1 MTKMYDQPLAATLWY
16 LRLRRPAPPARRGS
30 VPKRGRGGREDLR
43 HFLALAEL
51 GRALGSAPDLR
62 SGLERALEKLEA
74 SQGILRG
81 AVFLFHED
89 SGELQVDAAVG
100 IPSEGLR
107 ARYQPG
113 EGIVRRV
120 AQSRP
125 PAIVPATPR
134 QPLPMHRALQR
145 RRTGTP
151 HPRLIAVP
159 SAP

>member
-1 MTKMYDQPLAATLWY
+1 MTKMYDWHLATTFWY
-16 LRLRRPAPPARRGS
+16 LRLRRPAPPANRGS
-30 VPKRGRGGREDLR
+30 VPKRGSEGREDLR
-43 HFLALAEL
+43 HFSALAEL

-107 ARYQPG
+107 ARYKPG
-113 EGIVRRV
+113 EGIVGRV
-120 AQSRP
+120 APSGP
-125 PAIVPATPR
+125 PGSGPATR
-134 QPLPMHRALQR
+134 REPLPINPPFPR
-145 RRTGTP
+145 RRT
-151 HPRLIAVP
+151 
-159 SAP
+159 

>member
-1 MTKMYDQPLAATLWY
+1 MTKMYDQPLAATFWY
-16 LRLRRPAPPARRGS
+16 LRLRRPAPPANPGP
-30 VPKRGRGGREDLR
+30 VPKRASEGREDLR
-43 HFLALAEL
+43 HFSALAEL

-107 ARYQPG
+107 ARYKPG
-113 EGIVRRV
+113 EGIVGRV
-120 AQSRP
+120 AQSGRP
-125 PAIVPATPR
+125 VIVPATGR
-134 QPLPMHRALQR
+134 EPLLMNRAFQR

-151 HPRLIAVP
+151 N
-159 SAP
+159 